1 MSTPTPVLIPEGA
14 TRLTVVGVPTVPQ
27 RKPEWLRHHAP
38 LAGPNYRDIKDTM
51 RGQTL
56 HTVCEEAK
64 CPNIH
69 ECWEAREATF
79 LIGGDQCTR
88 ACGFCAIATGK
99 PGMLDRHE
107 PRRVA
112 EAVQAMG
119 LRFAVVTGV
128 ARDDLSD
135 GGAWLYAET
144 LRQIRALVP
153 GCGVELLV
161 PDFGGN
167 TEHIAKITDEAPEV
181 LAHNLETVRSRF
193 KHIRRGFRYDR
204 TLEVLG
210 LMRRMLPSSSAVKS
224 NLMLGLG
231 ETEDE
236 VLASMR
242 DLRDV
247 GVEILTVGQYLPPSH
262 KHAALQRYAPP
273 EEFERYREAG
283 ERMGFAHVE
292 SGPLVRS
299 SYRAGRQ
306 AESAGVWNAVSSGMT

>member
-1 MSTPTPVLIPEGA
+1 MTTLIPEGA
-14 TRLTVVGVPTVPQ
+14 TRLTLVGVPQVPQ
-27 RKPEWLRHHAP
+27 RKPEWLRQHVP
-38 LAGPNYRDIKDTM
+38 LAGPGYRDIKETM
-51 RGQTL
+51 RGLTL
-56 HTVCEEAK
+56 HTVCEEAA

-107 PRRVA
+107 PLRVA
-112 EAVQAMG
+112 EAVRAMG

-161 PDFGGN
+161 PDFGGVQ
-167 TEHIAKITDEAPEV
+167 EHIRKITDEAPEV

-204 TLEVLG
+204 TLEVLA
-210 LMRRMLPSSSAVKS
+210 LMRRLLPPGSAVKS

-231 ETEDE
+231 ETEQE

-242 DLRDV
+242 DLRAA
-247 GVEILTVGQYLPPSH
+247 GVEILTIGQYLPPTH
-262 KHAALQRYAPP
+262 THAALQRYAPP
-273 EEFERYREAG
+273 EEFDRYRQAG
-283 ERMGFAHVE
+283 AEMGFAHVE

-306 AESAGVWNAVSSGMT
+306 AEAAGVWGAVASGMT

>member
-1 MSTPTPVLIPEGA
+1 MTTLIPEGA
-14 TRLTVVGVPTVPQ
+14 TRLTLVGVPQVPQ
-27 RKPEWLRHHAP
+27 RKPEWLRQHVP
-38 LAGPNYRDIKDTM
+38 LAGPHYRDIKETM
-51 RGQTL
+51 RGLTL
-56 HTVCEEAK
+56 HTVCEEAA

-99 PGMLDRHE
+99 PGMLDAQE

-112 EAVQAMG
+112 EAVRAMG

-128 ARDDLSD
+128 ARDDLTD

-161 PDFGGN
+161 PDFGGV
-167 TEHIAKITDEAPEV
+167 EAHIRKITDEAPEV

-210 LMRRMLPSSSAVKS
+210 LMRRLLPSASAVKS

-231 ETEDE
+231 ETEEE
-236 VLASMR
+236 VIQSMR
-242 DLRDV
+242 DLRGA
-247 GVEILTVGQYLPPSH
+247 GVEILTIGQYLPPTH
-262 KHAALQRYAPP
+262 KHAALQRYATP
-273 EEFERYREAG
+273 EEFARLREAG
-283 ERMGFAHVE
+283 MALGFAHVE

-306 AESAGVWNAVSSGMT
+306 AAAAGVWGAEVPCE

>member
-1 MSTPTPVLIPEGA
+1 MTTLIPEGA

-27 RKPEWLRHHAP
+27 RKPEWLRHHVP
-38 LAGPNYRDIKDTM
+38 LAGPNYRDIKETM
-51 RGQTL
+51 RGLSL
-56 HTVCEEAK
+56 HTVCEEAS

-79 LIGGDQCTR
+79 LVGGDQCTR
-88 ACGFCAIATGK
+88 ACGFCDIATGK
-99 PGMLDRHE
+99 PGALDRAE

-112 EAVQAMG
+112 EAVRDMG

-128 ARDDLSD
+128 ARDDLAD
-135 GGAWLYAET
+135 GGAWIYAET
-144 LRQIRALVP
+144 LREIRRLVP

-161 PDFGGN
+161 PDFGGK
-167 TEHIAKITDEAPEV
+167 EPHIRHITDEAPEV

-204 TLEVLG
+204 TLEVLA
-210 LMRRMLPSSSAVKS
+210 LMRRLLPPASATKS

-236 VLASMR
+236 VLESMR
-242 DLRDV
+242 DLRDA
-247 GVEILTVGQYLPPSH
+247 GVQILTIGQYLPPSH
-262 KHAALQRYAPP
+262 RHAALQRYAPP
-273 EEFERYREAG
+273 EEFDRYRDAG
-283 ERMGFAHVE
+283 MAMGFDHVE

-299 SYRAGRQ
+299 SFRAGRQ
-306 AESAGVWNAVSSGMT
+306 AEAAGVWHPESAVV